1 MAFVETANIT
11 RSRSFAL
18 QGFLFVLTLIPFA
31 LIDFRA
37 ATVSISGL
45 WIPLIG
51 VYIWPKSAE
60 TSSST
65 VLIFLSGILLD
76 LLSDSP
82 TGMWALVFVLTFLI
96 IRPNKRGTNVS
107 RQLLW
112 SGFVIWSA
120 VVALGFLAMGAMS
133 DTQTLSWR
141 PMIMQLVVAGLVFPI
156 ISAGAQFARRIA
168 TDPADRP

>member
-1 MAFVETANIT
+1 MAFVETANVT

-18 QGFLFVLTLIPFA
+18 QGFLFVCALIPLA

-37 ATVSISGL
+37 ASISVSGL

-51 VYIWPKSAE
+51 VYVWPKSAE

-65 VLIFLSGILLD
+65 VLVFLAGLILD
-76 LLSDSP
+76 ALSDSP
-82 TGMWALVFVLTFLI
+82 TGMWALIFVLTFLI
-96 IRPNKRGTNVS
+96 IRPNKRGLNVS

-112 SGFVIWSA
+112 SGFVSWSA
-120 VVALGFLAMGAMS
+120 IVAIGFLALGAMS
-133 DTQTLSWR
+133 DNQTLNWR
-141 PMIMQLVVAGLVFPI
+141 PMIIQLVVAGLAFPI
-156 ISAGAQFARRIA
+156 VFAVAQFARRIA